1 MVPYRGRF
9 AFRIARLILS
19 ILCAGWY
26 LQSTGFGS
34 AVAVSLLAIHL
45 AFAIFALIRMD
56 FDPQNQTRL
65 ALAVDSGYYVL
76 WVWLAPA
83 SWQPM
88 FACAYV
94 LALIAVFHSVVV
106 SAIVTAWAMLA
117 ALLVP
122 RTGPGSLAASVIA
135 MAAVAISVAVY
146 RSFLERRMSATL
158 RQNVIIRSQ
167 AQIARE
173 AECQRIAADFHDG
186 PLQSFVGFQMRLEII
201 RKQMERNPAAALE
214 ELRSLQELC
223 KSQVTDLRA
232 FVRSMRPVDDGMSLA
247 ASLARMA
254 ESLQRDTG
262 IETTFTG
269 QDLQD
274 PQEID
279 LSLEILQIVREAF
292 NNIQK
297 HSLAKQVLLAA
308 HRDKN
313 NIEIVVEDKGN
324 GFPFV
329 GTFTLDELDALHTG
343 PISIKRRIRMLGGD
357 LMIESRPGDGAKLT
371 IRVPC

>member
-56 FDPQNQTRL
+56 FDAQNQTRL
-65 ALAVDSGYYVL
+65 ALAADSGYYVL

-83 SWQPM
+83 SWQAL

-94 LALIAVFHSVVV
+94 LALIAVFHTVVV
-106 SAIVTAWAMLA
+106 SAVVTAWAIFV

-122 RTGPGSLAASVIA
+122 RTGPGSLATSVIA

-201 RKQMERNPAAALE
+201 RKQMERNPPAALE
-214 ELRSLQELC
+214 ELRILQELC

-254 ESLQRDTG
+254 EALQRDTG
-262 IETTFTG
+262 IETIFTG

-308 HRDKN
+308 RRDKN
-313 NIEIVVEDKGN
+313 DIEIVVEDKGN
-324 GFPFV
+324 GFPFA
-329 GTFTLDELDALHTG
+329 GAFTLDELDALHTG

-357 LMIESRPGDGAKLT
+357 LRIESRPGDGAKLT